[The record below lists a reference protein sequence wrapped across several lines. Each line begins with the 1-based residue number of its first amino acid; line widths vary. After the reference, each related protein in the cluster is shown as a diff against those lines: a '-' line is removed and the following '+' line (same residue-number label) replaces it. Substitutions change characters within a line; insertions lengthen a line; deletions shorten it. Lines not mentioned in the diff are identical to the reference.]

1 RSFAGRH
8 GVKLW
13 GEVEHNGEPRGSEAI
28 CHNKVVEALAWPG
41 SVVVGTDSHT
51 CMAGV
56 LGCLAFGVGATDMA
70 SALVTRD
77 IRLKVPE
84 TVRIV
89 LRGTLARDCT
99 AKDVM
104 LTLFRDEVFRTGG

>member
-1 RSFAGRH
+1 
-8 GVKLW
+8 
-13 GEVEHNGEPRGSEAI
+13 
-28 CHNKVVEALAWPG
+28 
-41 SVVVGTDSHT
+41 
-51 CMAGV
+51 
-56 LGCLAFGVGATDMA
+56 A

-104 LTLFRDEVFRTGG
+104 LTLFRDEVFRTGGTVGRVLEFTGPGLAGLSFDERATLTNMSVEASGFTGIMEPDETALVELARLRGVEPNQLAE